1 MSHHN
6 ETTHYFKMASAL
18 CAARRAG
25 DRQSG
30 REAVDEL
37 EVLAMHTSN
46 PKLRSQALG
55 AVAQHRAS
63 IEPSHS

>member
-30 REAVDEL
+30 QEAVDEL
-37 EVLAMHTSN
+37 EALAMHTSN

-55 AVAQHRAS
+55 AVAQHRALL
-63 IEPSHS
+63 ELPHS